1 MTSILQHAKGMVSDL
16 IEVSEIC
23 KRERDREPR
32 LLYRDKAEY
41 EGRWHLSGYTL
52 TDGATLLAHKANL
65 QWQTLV
71 DVRQVRQVG
80 IVEQGKSK
88 PADETVK
95 AFLRE
100 LPQWY
105 NPQTILDSDSSL
117 ALWCCPKS

>member
-1 MTSILQHAKGMVSDL
+1 
-16 IEVSEIC
+16 
-23 KRERDREPR
+23 
-32 LLYRDKAEY
+32 
-41 EGRWHLSGYTL
+41 L

-100 LPQWY
+100 LPQ
-105 NPQTILDSDSSL
+105 
-117 ALWCCPKS
+117 